1 MATIS
6 CHHARSA
13 LRSLANRTVDT
24 ETLLVNAGINPKLIA
39 IPMGRI
45 SDQQMTQLVQ
55 AIWQSLDDEFMGF
68 TRHPCE
74 RGAFAYMVHSIRRCE
89 TLREALTMGIRFYQL
104 LTKDIETRLIEQD
117 DNVQIQVKFA
127 EPSLDPDYFYLEFW
141 LIIWH
146 RLASWLCGIKIPL
159 RSTQL
164 IHSAN
169 INDEHRSELGIMF
182 PGRLQLEQATNGI
195 TFSRQLLNQPLIRS
209 KTEVDVFLK
218 HSPAQLL
225 TIPGDDQSFQN
236 KISRQLRSDRELP
249 LSFPDI
255 NTLAHQHNMS
265 VQTLHRRLKKEG
277 ISYQRIKDNLRRDL
291 ALNKLVQER
300 LPVHEVAEL
309 VGFSEARSF
318 TRAFRSWTG
327 LSPREYCKFLK

>member
-13 LRSLANRTVDT
+13 LSPLAKHGIDANEV
-24 ETLLVNAGINPKLIA
+24 LVSAGINPKLIA
-39 IPMGRI
+39 MPMGRI

-55 AIWQSLDDEFMGF
+55 TIWQRLDDEFMGF
-68 TRHPCE
+68 TPHPCE
-74 RGAFAYMVHSIRRCE
+74 RGAFAYMVHSIRRCD
-89 TLREALTMGIRFYQL
+89 TLREALTMGIQFYQL
-104 LTKDIETRLIEQD
+104 LTKDIDTALTEQD
-117 DNVQIQVKFA
+117 DTAQIQVTFA
-127 EPSLDPDYFYLEFW
+127 DPSLDPDHFYLEFW

-146 RLASWLCGIKIPL
+146 RLASWLCGVKIPL
-159 RSTQL
+159 RSTHL
-164 IHSAN
+164 IHTAE
-169 INDEHRSELGIMF
+169 INDEHRSELPVMF
-182 PGRLQLEQATNGI
+182 PGRLELEEDTNYL

-209 KTEVDVFLK
+209 KAEVDVFLRN
-218 HSPAQLL
+218 SPAQLL

-236 KISRQLRSDRELP
+236 KVSRQLRADRASP

-255 NTLAHQHNMS
+255 STLANHYNMS
-265 VQTLHRRLKKEG
+265 VQTLHRRLKQEG
-277 ISYQRIKDNLRRDL
+277 TSYQRIKDNLRRDL

-300 LPVHEVAEL
+300 LPVHQVAEL

-318 TRAFRSWTG
+318 TRAFKSWTG